1 MTSFEFNPAQYSFP
15 LIETAQPAVIPHS
28 KPIQWRLWRLDLI
41 YVYPLGMEMVD
52 GVQKEQSCFRRAY
65 SCHVAAID
73 EQAIISL
80 HESGFFRD
88 LSWEPVAHDKQKQKK
103 YTNVYRLP
111 TIKPIDGWF
120 QYDYVLDLAEGT
132 ENNYTVIR

>member
-1 MTSFEFNPAQYSFP
+1 MTSFEFNPSQYSFP

-28 KPIQWRLWRLDLI
+28 KPIQWRLWLLDLI

-52 GVQKEQSCFRRAY
+52 GVQKELSCFRRAY

-88 LSWEPVAHDKQKQKK
+88 LSWEPVAHDKQKE
-103 YTNVYRLP
+103 
-111 TIKPIDGWF
+111 KPIDGWF

-132 ENNYTVIR
+132 ENNYTVIG

>member
-1 MTSFEFNPAQYSFP
+1 M
-15 LIETAQPAVIPHS
+15 
-28 KPIQWRLWRLDLI
+28 

-52 GVQKEQSCFRRAY
+52 GVQKEQSCFRRDY

-88 LSWEPVAHDKQKQKK
+88 LSWEPVAHDKQKQK
-103 YTNVYRLP
+103 
-111 TIKPIDGWF
+111 PIDGWF
-120 QYDYVLDLAEGT
+120 QFDYVLDLAEGT
-132 ENNYTVIR
+132 ENNYTVIG

>member
-1 MTSFEFNPAQYSFP
+1 MTSFEFNPTQNSFP

-28 KPIQWRLWRLDLI
+28 KPIQWRLWRLDLM

-88 LSWEPVAHDKQKQKK
+88 LSWEPVAHDKQKQK
-103 YTNVYRLP
+103 
-111 TIKPIDGWF
+111 PIDGWF

-132 ENNYTVIR
+132 ENNYTVIG

>member
-1 MTSFEFNPAQYSFP
+1 MATLASG
-15 LIETAQPAVIPHS
+15 LDI
-28 KPIQWRLWRLDLI
+28 RLPVRH
-41 YVYPLGMEMVD
+41 GD
-52 GVQKEQSCFRRAY
+52 GGRFQKEQSCFRRAY

-120 QYDYVLDLAEGT
+120 
-132 ENNYTVIR
+132 

>member
-1 MTSFEFNPAQYSFP
+1 MASLASRPDICLP
-15 LIETAQPAVIPHS
+15 VGH
-28 KPIQWRLWRLDLI
+28 
-41 YVYPLGMEMVD
+41 GD
-52 GVQKEQSCFRRAY
+52 GGRFQKEQSCFRRAY

-88 LSWEPVAHDKQKQKK
+88 LSWEPVAHDKQKE
-103 YTNVYRLP
+103 
-111 TIKPIDGWF
+111 KPIDGWF

-132 ENNYTVIR
+132 ENNYTVIG

>member
-1 MTSFEFNPAQYSFP
+1 MASLASG
-15 LIETAQPAVIPHS
+15 
-28 KPIQWRLWRLDLI
+28 LDVCLS
-41 YVYPLGMEMVD
+41 VGHGD
-52 GVQKEQSCFRRAY
+52 GGRCSEKELSCFRRAY

-88 LSWEPVAHDKQKQKK
+88 LSWEPVDHDKQIQKK

-132 ENNYTVIR
+132 ESNYTVIG

>member
-1 MTSFEFNPAQYSFP
+1 MTSFEFNPTQNSFP

-28 KPIQWRLWRLDLI
+28 KPIQWRLWRLDLM

-65 SCHVAAID
+65 SCHVVAID

-88 LSWEPVAHDKQKQKK
+88 LSWEPVAHDKQKE
-103 YTNVYRLP
+103 
-111 TIKPIDGWF
+111 KPIDGWF
-120 QYDYVLDLAEGT
+120 QYDYVLDLA
-132 ENNYTVIR
+132 